1 MFYTLTLLQPDPSHS
16 NYTHFQNKR
25 LCERWLDGLFMV
37 LYEDLRIYT
46 IWRTD
51 LARSKQEASDY
62 KKSAEEW
69 EILGELAER
78 LHHFPE
84 AVEAYQACLRIRFS
98 PKAMR
103 GVLRKFEKEGKY
115 GEMLQALIRL
125 IAWQY
130 RWYSEVRVL
139 LSFLIW
145 FRRLT
150 DLMQFSPALLR
161 TVRKLIEEEGA
172 VKVRSIV
179 QATSLPQ
186 PVLELTDR
194 YVQHCATFRS
204 SGSDG

>member
-1 MFYTLTLLQPDPSHS
+1 
-16 NYTHFQNKR
+16 
-25 LCERWLDGLFMV
+25 MV

-103 GVLRKFEKEGKY
+103 GVLKMYEKEGRY

-130 RWYSEVRVL
+130 RWYSEVSVRFCGYPVRGANCWYYSSLQRFYVRCVSSSRKRVQSRSAAL
-139 LSFLIW
+139 CKLRAYRSQCWISLIVMYSFV
-145 FRRLT
+145 RRFEVAVAMVNRHT
-150 DLMQFSPALLR
+150 LR
-161 TVRKLIEEEGA
+161 GL
-172 VKVRSIV
+172 
-179 QATSLPQ
+179 
-186 PVLELTDR
+186 
-194 YVQHCATFRS
+194 
-204 SGSDG
+204 